1 MGRYKERETTKF
13 SDTIPIPPPSVYRFE
28 IEDTKTGRIGEGVGL
43 TKKEARDNTWK
54 DLKFGEEPKYR
65 EKPISSSGGGGGVD
79 VGALISVGE
88 FPIGIIG
95 FILLLL
101 LAILIYFWASLLI
114 WFGLFAMCFV
124 LIFIK
129 PLRGILGFGI
139 AALSLYLA
147 VRLGMEGGETP
158 SNIPVWIA
166 CSTLIWLA
174 PLMALAKK
182 PLYVLLA
189 FVCFGIVA
197 SFFFLGVPYLV
208 EYHPELFYKIDK
220 SPGEGI
226 LVILGMLL
234 TCIVL
239 LIIGFVIPFRLMAEA
254 FSGADD
260 L

>member
-65 EKPISSSGGGGGVD
+65 EKPISSSGGVR
-79 VGALISVGE
+79 E

-158 SNIPVWIA
+158 SNIPAWIA

-182 PLYVLLA
+182 PLHVLLA
-189 FVCFGIVA
+189 FVCFGIAA
-197 SFFFLGVPYLV
+197 SFVFLGMPYLV
-208 EYHPELFYKIDK
+208 EHHPELFYKIDK

-254 FSGADD
+254 FSGTDD